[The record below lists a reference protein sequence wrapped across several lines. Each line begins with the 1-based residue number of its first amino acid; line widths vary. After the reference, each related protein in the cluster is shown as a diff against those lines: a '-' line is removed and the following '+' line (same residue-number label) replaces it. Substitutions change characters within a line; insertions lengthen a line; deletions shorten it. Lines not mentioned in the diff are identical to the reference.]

1 MGKHSAEKT
10 GMNKKPF
17 IVIICIVL
25 IILGIYYLIQNFQN
39 KNIGNAKTNESTYE
53 VSVKTIP
60 GEKLVL
66 KGKADFSRYVEFVFN
81 DNILSGEKIYE
92 QFKDK
97 LKYEVKKENYES
109 QNAFKLLNSD
119 NTKLILEIEKTD
131 LGDDAGL
138 NYEEIYN
145 KYVVQ
150 IVGEYEVV
158 E

>member
-1 MGKHSAEKT
+1 MGKHSVEKKEI
-10 GMNKKPF
+10 NKKPF
-17 IVIICIVL
+17 IIITCIVL
-25 IILGIYYLIQNFQN
+25 IILGIYFLVRNFQN
-39 KNIGNAKTNESTYE
+39 KNIINVNTNEATYE

-92 QFKDK
+92 QFNNKY
-97 LKYEVKKENYES
+97 KYEVKKENYES
-109 QNAFKLLNSD
+109 QKAFKLLNSD
-119 NTKLILEIEKTD
+119 NTKLILETEKTD

-138 NYEEIYN
+138 SYEEIYN

>member
-25 IILGIYYLIQNFQN
+25 IILGIYYLVQNFQN
-39 KNIGNAKTNESTYE
+39 KNIGNSKTNESTYE
-53 VSVKTIP
+53 VSVKTVP

-66 KGKADFSRYVEFVFN
+66 KGKADFSRYVEFIFEN
-81 DNILSGEKIYE
+81 SILSCEKIYE

-109 QNAFKLLNSD
+109 QNAFKLLNSND
-119 NTKLILEIEKTD
+119 KKLILEIEKTD
-131 LGDDAGL
+131 LGNDAGL
-138 NYEEIYN
+138 TYEEIYD